1 MHDGVNEKELTRDPM
16 PPEGVETK
24 KLLRA
29 MERRDQGL
37 LILPILAIIVLS
49 LGLILSD
56 RSFWDSGF
64 SLREG
69 KADELGFLTLN
80 LILYITFRHRQV
92 RKIYNRLM
100 EQTIRSETLSRRFDE
115 LKSLLE
121 VSTSVRSTG
130 AIDTT
135 LDTITENARMSLEGE
150 LATLHLRRGDGSH
163 LDCGAESIAEGV
175 QASVGDVPIGHGV
188 AGVVSY
194 TGRPV
199 ILSDGEEVQARAI
212 DVEGLAGMNSVLSV
226 PLVRGTTQLGTL
238 TIGKTHDTNAFTL
251 ADLQLLIIFA
261 DYAAHVIETSHL
273 QAQIQRTE
281 EELAHSRDA
290 LSRAQRHMAQT
301 EKLPTIERMVS
312 RLGHDLANPLTSI
325 LGYTQLLQKTE
336 QVARNREYVDNIFGQ
351 TRRCQ
356 EIVEGFLSY
365 VRGKGSGRFECD
377 LEHIIEQSLEL
388 ERAHF
393 ESGSIRVD
401 RRLAGDLP
409 PVAGNSF
416 LLQEALLHIV
426 HNAEQAMRDVPAP
439 RRLEIATGRDEQ
451 MAWVEVADNGPG
463 IHPAHVSRIFEPFFS
478 TREDP
483 GSDGLGLTVAARI
496 IQEHGGTLQYVDGN
510 EPGAR
515 FRIELPVPQE
525 APNAVAPSVSSEGPS
540 PVADAPPAPEAT
552 NRLAALDPL
561 GPLPPSANGPLA

>member
-1 MHDGVNEKELTRDPM
+1 
-16 PPEGVETK
+16 
-24 KLLRA
+24 
-29 MERRDQGL
+29 
-37 LILPILAIIVLS
+37 
-49 LGLILSD
+49 
-56 RSFWDSGF
+56 
-64 SLREG
+64 
-69 KADELGFLTLN
+69 
-80 LILYITFRHRQV
+80 
-92 RKIYNRLM
+92 
-100 EQTIRSETLSRRFDE
+100 
-115 LKSLLE
+115 
-121 VSTSVRSTG
+121 
-130 AIDTT
+130 
-135 LDTITENARMSLEGE
+135 
-150 LATLHLRRGDGSH
+150 
-163 LDCGAESIAEGV
+163 
-175 QASVGDVPIGHGV
+175 
-188 AGVVSY
+188 
-194 TGRPV
+194 
-199 ILSDGEEVQARAI
+199 
-212 DVEGLAGMNSVLSV
+212 
-226 PLVRGTTQLGTL
+226 
-238 TIGKTHDTNAFTL
+238 
-251 ADLQLLIIFA
+251 
-261 DYAAHVIETSHL
+261 
-273 QAQIQRTE
+273 
-281 EELAHSRDA
+281 
-290 LSRAQRHMAQT
+290 
-301 EKLPTIERMVS
+301 MVS

-540 PVADAPPAPEAT
+540 PVADAPPAPEAADVAPAHEEALGVG
-552 NRLAALDPL
+552 NLIGVREGSLGAAGQRL
-561 GPLPPSANGPLA
+561 GPAEEHAREVAQRNEGDQAPTQGAKGPAPRGALGL